1 VEHKKKTEQK
11 IILKLIPNILFICA
25 VIVMVVWTSLITYNW
40 NIFVK
45 LFFLRQMNNVGQ
57 VILLKN

>member
-1 VEHKKKTEQK
+1 VDSDQFSMFLSFVKWNIKKKTEQK

-40 NIFVK
+40 NIFV
-45 LFFLRQMNNVGQ
+45 
-57 VILLKN
+57 